1 MNKNWISLLIIACLT
16 LALVFF
22 WDTSPQALLGEK
34 GEEKETL
41 PSIYPNNIVT
51 DHTSRHFNESGKL
64 NHLFVANEVR
74 HFQVHPKRQSKKDYT
89 EISRP
94 RLTLFREDAPPWK
107 IISDTG
113 HATAN
118 SSVITFE
125 GNVMVWQIDPATG
138 RRSELTT
145 SKLVVKPDQHYAET
159 DKPVMILA
167 PDSTTSA
174 VGMKALLNQDKIQL
188 LSRVRGTYEAP

>member
-1 MNKNWISLLIIACLT
+1 MNKNWISLLTIAGLT

-22 WDTSPQALLGEK
+22 WDTSPQSLLGKNDTENAVR
-34 GEEKETL
+34 
-41 PSIYPNNIVT
+41 PSIYPSNIVT
-51 DHTSRHFNESGKL
+51 DHTSRHFNQAGKL

-74 HFQVHPKRQSKKDYT
+74 HFQVHPKRQSEKDYT
-89 EISRP
+89 EITRP
-94 RLTLFREDAPPWK
+94 RLTLFRKDAPPWK
-107 IISDTG
+107 IVSDTG
-113 HATAN
+113 HTTAN

-125 GNVMVWQIDPATG
+125 GNVMVWQVDPATG
-138 RRSELTT
+138 HRSELTT

-174 VGMKALLNQDKIQL
+174 VGMKALLNQDKIEL

>member
-1 MNKNWISLLIIACLT
+1 MNKNWISLLIIAGLT

-22 WDTSPQALLGEK
+22 WDSSPQSLLGSDDSDK
-34 GEEKETL
+34 APR
-41 PSIYPNNIVT
+41 PSIYPNNIIT
-51 DHTSRHFNESGKL
+51 DHNSRHFNEAGKL
-64 NHLFVANEVR
+64 NHLFLADEVR

-89 EISRP
+89 EITRP
-94 RLTLFREDAPPWK
+94 RLTLYRDDAPPWK
-107 IISDTG
+107 ITADTG

-125 GNVMVWQIDPATG
+125 GNVIVWNIDPANG
-138 RRSELTT
+138 GRSELTT
-145 SKLVVKPDQHYAET
+145 SKLVVKPDRHYAET

-174 VGMKALLNQDKIQL
+174 VGMRALLNKDKIKL
-188 LSRVRGTYEAP
+188 LSRVRGTYETP

>member
-1 MNKNWISLLIIACLT
+1 MNKNWISLFVIAGLT
-16 LALVFF
+16 LALIFF
-22 WDTSPQALLGEK
+22 WDTSPKSLLGSDSENK
-34 GEEKETL
+34 PVR
-41 PSIYPNNIVT
+41 PSIYPNNIVS
-51 DHTSRHFNESGKL
+51 DHTSRHFNEQGKL
-64 NHLFVANEVR
+64 NHLFIASEVR
-74 HFQVHPKRQSKKDYT
+74 HYQVHPKRQTEKDYT
-89 EISRP
+89 EINQP
-94 RLTLFREDAPPWK
+94 RLTLFRENAPPWR

-113 HATAN
+113 HASAN

-125 GNVMVWQIDPATG
+125 GNVMVWQEDPTTG
-138 RRSELTT
+138 QRSELTT